1 MWPESEEL
9 DAFIA
14 SSLLTQNVAGVMHIP
29 HGEKTNWLKNVRIR
43 RDPIVIWFS
52 NRKLRIYS
60 RHQVL
65 LSPLYLL
72 PGTKLEYSVQAL
84 IDLELSTVYV
94 HVAVPDRNRILF
106 HCAFQAHHW
115 VWCTIALSF
124 CWGRDSYTVF
134 KRKNIWCVNEVRMSP
149 ALSRSSQL

>member
-1 MWPESEEL
+1 M
-9 DAFIA
+9 
-14 SSLLTQNVAGVMHIP
+14 
-29 HGEKTNWLKNVRIR
+29 
-43 RDPIVIWFS
+43 VIWFS

-94 HVAVPDRNRILF
+94 YVAVPDRN
-106 HCAFQAHHW
+106 
-115 VWCTIALSF
+115 
-124 CWGRDSYTVF
+124 
-134 KRKNIWCVNEVRMSP
+134 
-149 ALSRSSQL
+149 